1 VKYEDFKKRIQKQF
15 GDSVDVKS
23 NSSNI
28 VVLGDN
34 DKVLFENIGFDV
46 TESTFIEAVK
56 TIENSQLLLG

>member
-1 VKYEDFKKRIQKQF
+1 MKYEDFKKRIQKQF

>member
-1 VKYEDFKKRIQKQF
+1 MLINYF
-15 GDSVDVKS
+15 SVDVKS